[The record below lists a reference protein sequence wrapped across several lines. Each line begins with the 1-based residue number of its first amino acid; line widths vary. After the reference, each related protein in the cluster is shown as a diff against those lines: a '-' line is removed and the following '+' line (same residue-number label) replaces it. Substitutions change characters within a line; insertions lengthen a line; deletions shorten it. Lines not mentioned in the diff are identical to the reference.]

1 MKHSGASFLS
11 AKPPNSASFS
21 PQFGSERA
29 FTRTELIVI
38 LAIVGVLG
46 GLLFPALAATHDRS
60 NRALCQS
67 NLRQIA
73 VAVTQYA
80 GENNDYVFPAWKNV
94 YPLQWDWS
102 QSTQSLVAKVGI
114 TTNAGGIWTCPNR
127 PDLPLMAGSQL
138 VIGYQY
144 YGGITNW
151 INAAGDYPSHSPIKL
166 SQSKPN
172 WMLAADVIA
181 QPDGVNWYVPVD
193 PGVTSGWA
201 DLPAHHTA
209 DTMVPQGGNEVFC
222 DGSVQ
227 WIDIHKMYML
237 HTWSDP
243 SAGGGARYLYFYQ
256 DLTDYPQ
263 FLRVLP
269 ALYQAGV
276 TSPGT
281 HF

>member
-1 MKHSGASFLS
+1 MNPSEASFRS
-11 AKPPNSASFS
+11 VKPSSSASFS
-21 PQFGSERA
+21 ARSGSERA
-29 FTRTELIVI
+29 FTLTELMVI
-38 LAIVGVLG
+38 LAVVAVLG

-60 NRALCQS
+60 NRALCQY

-73 VAVTQYA
+73 VAATQYA
-80 GENNDYVFPAWKNV
+80 GENNDYIFPAAANL
-94 YPLQWDWS
+94 YPLQFDLS
-102 QSTQSLVAKVGI
+102 KSTQSQIAKVGI

-127 PDLPLMAGSQL
+127 PILPLMAGSQL
-138 VIGYQY
+138 IIGYQY

-151 INAAGDYPSHSPIKL
+151 INTAGDYPSHSPIKL
-166 SQSKPN
+166 SQSKPY
-172 WMLAADVIA
+172 WMLAADVVA
-181 QPDGVNWYVPVD
+181 QPDGINWHGPGD
-193 PGVTSGWA
+193 PGATNGWA
-201 DLPAHHTA
+201 YLPAHHTA

-227 WIDIHKMYML
+227 WIDLHKMYML
-237 HTWSDP
+237 HTWADP
-243 SAGGGARYLYFYQ
+243 STGGPMRNLYFYQ

-263 FLRVLP
+263 LLRALP